1 MVNFAFS
8 KESQE
13 EEEEEEEEEEAR
25 ESASSV
31 SLFFFRYRALRS
43 PSFYKLKK
51 NQNGQS
57 KHATIGLRE
66 RGPAALL
73 GAFPLSRGTKNCATL
88 ANCGKEVN
96 ITRAR
101 RAHRAVEN

>member
-8 KESQE
+8 KESQ
-13 EEEEEEEEEEAR
+13 EEEEEEEAR

-57 KHATIGLRE
+57 KHDAPIGLRE
-66 RGPAALL
+66 YGLL
-73 GAFPLSRGTKNCATL
+73 LC
-88 ANCGKEVN
+88 
-96 ITRAR
+96 
-101 RAHRAVEN
+101 

>member
-13 EEEEEEEEEEAR
+13 EEEEEARSAR
-25 ESASSV
+25 ESASFV
-31 SLFFFRYRALRS
+31 SLLLFRYRALRS

-57 KHATIGLRE
+57 KRATVGLRE
-66 RGPAALL
+66 ACCCWLPFPSHAALRIAL
-73 GAFPLSRGTKNCATL
+73 RWQIA
-88 ANCGKEVN
+88 
-96 ITRAR
+96 
-101 RAHRAVEN
+101 ENR